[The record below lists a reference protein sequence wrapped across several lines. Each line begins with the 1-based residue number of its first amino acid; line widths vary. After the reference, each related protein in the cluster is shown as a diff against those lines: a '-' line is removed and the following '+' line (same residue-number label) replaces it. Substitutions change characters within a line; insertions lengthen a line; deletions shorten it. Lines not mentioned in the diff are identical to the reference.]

1 MGDAVFVGLLGSL
14 EVRMADRSV
23 TPSAPKLRTI
33 LALLAL
39 NADTVAHLDQI
50 VEELWEHNPPG
61 SPSTT
66 VQTYV
71 YQLRKLL
78 ARGQQDVGGVTVLT
92 RAQGYEFRLGRD
104 CEVDV
109 RTFEVLLE
117 RGRRALDH
125 GRTEEAAQLLRDA
138 LGQWR
143 GPAFGGVTTGPL
155 LSARAAH
162 LEESRKSA
170 LELRFEADLALGR
183 HRRVVDELAGVVK
196 AQPTH
201 EGFSA
206 KLMTALYRCGRRVE
220 ALETYQRLRAEFVA
234 QLGLVP
240 SAALS
245 DLHQAVL
252 TDAPSL
258 LLPDTAPVRTGLA
271 PEPAPETE
279 DALESAMVPITVLPL
294 PAQRSP
300 VAQVPP
306 ASFHF
311 VGRQAEVE
319 TLTELLGSAGAGDRP
334 GLRMVEVAGP
344 PGVGKTALAVTV
356 AHQVRKSYPDGQV
369 FVDLRPVNNG
379 EADLGDVLAEAM
391 RAAGVQMPAFFTG
404 LGYAFRAWSAEQ
416 RLLVVVDDVM
426 SVDQLDSIRPSG
438 PGSAMLVTSR
448 RRLHSPGV
456 TFAMELSPL
465 STEDGISMLA
475 GVVGQQRVH
484 AESEQA
490 AALVRMCGGLPQ
502 LIGAVGNR
510 LAYRRSWTLAQMRHR
525 IVADPSAL
533 LRISGG
539 AGLRETLLGNY
550 RSLPEPARA
559 ALYAVAGREIDTVSA
574 AELAVLLGISVT
586 TAEDLLET
594 LADAYLVEEVLD
606 LLPGATTRFRVTGHV
621 RELTDNHE
629 LPASVLQSGFS
640 TSPLSSASLVIDS
653 EDAVVDHGPAGRTLT
668 G

>member
-1 MGDAVFVGLLGSL
+1 MGDSVFVGLLGSL

-78 ARGQQDVGGVTVLT
+78 ARGQQDVGGVAVLT

-220 ALETYQRLRAEFVA
+220 ALETYQKLRAEFVA

-258 LLPDTAPVRTGLA
+258 LLPATAPVRTGLA
-271 PEPAPETE
+271 PEPAAEADE
-279 DALESAMVPITVLPL
+279 LEPAMMPITVLPL

-319 TLTELLGSAGAGDRP
+319 TLAELLGSADAGDRP

-356 AHQVRKSYPDGQV
+356 AHQVRKSYPDGQI

-391 RAAGVQMPAFFTG
+391 RAAGVPMPAFFTG

-456 TFAMELSPL
+456 TFAMELPSL
-465 STEDGISMLA
+465 SIEDGIRMLA
-475 GVVGQQRVH
+475 GVVGEQRVH
-484 AESEQA
+484 AEIEQA

-502 LIGAVGNR
+502 LIGAVGAR

-525 IVADPSAL
+525 IVADPTAL

-539 AGLRETLLGNY
+539 AGLRETLLGNS
-550 RSLPEPARA
+550 RSLPELARA
-559 ALYAVAGREIDTVSA
+559 ALWAAAGREVDTVSA
-574 AELAVLLGISVT
+574 AELAVLLGISVA

-594 LADAYLVEEVLD
+594 LADAYLVEEVVD
-606 LLPGATTRFRVTGHV
+606 LSVGATTRFRVTAHV

-640 TSPLSSASLVIDS
+640 TSPLSSASLVLDS

>member
-1 MGDAVFVGLLGSL
+1 MGDSVFVGLLGSL

-39 NADTVAHLDQI
+39 NADTVTHLDQI

-78 ARGQQDVGGVTVLT
+78 ARGLPDHGGVAVLT

-117 RGRRALDH
+117 RGRRALDR

-143 GPAFGGVTTGPL
+143 GPSFGGVTTGPL

-162 LEESRKSA
+162 LDESRKSA

-258 LLPDTAPVRTGLA
+258 LLPETASVRTGLA
-271 PEPAPETE
+271 PEPAMEGDEVEPT
-279 DALESAMVPITVLPL
+279 MMPITVLPL

-306 ASFHF
+306 AAFHF
-311 VGRQAEVE
+311 VGRQAEVD
-319 TLTELLGSAGAGDRP
+319 TLTELLGSAGGDRP
-334 GLRMVEVAGP
+334 GLRMVEIAGP

-391 RAAGVQMPAFFTG
+391 RAAGVPMPAFFTG
-404 LGYAFRAWSAEQ
+404 LAYAFRAWSAEQ

-426 SVDQLDSIRPSG
+426 SVEQLDSIRPSG
-438 PGSAMLVTSR
+438 TGSAMLVTSR
-448 RRLHSPGV
+448 RRLHSRGA
-456 TFAMELSPL
+456 TFAMELPPL
-465 STEDGISMLA
+465 SIEDGIRMLA
-475 GVVGQQRVH
+475 GVVGEQRVH
-484 AESEQA
+484 AEVKQA
-490 AALVRMCGGLPQ
+490 AGLVRTCGGLPQ
-502 LIGAVGNR
+502 LIGAVGAR

-525 IVADPSAL
+525 IVADPAAL

-539 AGLRETLLGNY
+539 ASLRETLLGNH
-550 RSLPEPARA
+550 RNLPELAQA
-559 ALYAVAGREIDTVSA
+559 ALCALAGREVDTACA
-574 AELAVLLGISVT
+574 AELAVIMGISVA

-594 LADAYLVEEVLD
+594 LADSYLVEEVLD
-606 LLPGATTRFRVTGHV
+606 LSPGAVTRFRVTGHV
-621 RELTDNHE
+621 RELTDRHE
-629 LPASVLQSGFS
+629 LPAAVLQSGFS